1 MPPQADVIG
10 QALGCPNPFEVEDT
24 PSVGEVTENGTPRE
38 GEVREE
44 CLALSNTDNNE
55 SVQGLV
61 QSAGC
66 LWLGVFSLP
75 PVPSGEEEGEVC
87 GVGGGGSHTDEC
99 HYGA

>member
-1 MPPQADVIG
+1 MIG
-10 QALGCPNPFEVEDT
+10 QALGCPNPLEEEDT
-24 PSVGEVTENGTPRE
+24 PSVGEVTDNGTSRE

-61 QSAGC
+61 RRAGC

-75 PVPSGEEEGEVC
+75 PVPSGEEEEEVC
-87 GVGGGGSHTDEC
+87 EVV
-99 HYGA
+99 